1 MPANNLDRKLILRE
15 LNKCIKLAYSG
26 VTSTEHDALIVV
38 RNYIKMFY
46 EKDLNA
52 EKRKDK

>member
-26 VTSTEHDALIVV
+26 VTATEHDALIVV